1 MELCSRQFLGPPTF
15 NDFSQLVLDQEVD
28 INYVD
33 SKGYSPLLRLCHHH
47 SKDTLFDCV
56 QLMLKNR
63 KELDINLRQNVNL
76 KQRKTGCFNALAKLC
91 REFHG
96 PNLYE
101 IVQLLLQSGAQLD
114 VIDVNKDNA
123 LIVLCAN
130 YKNER
135 LLDVIRLLLDT
146 ERIDVNAKNSKG
158 WTALFTLC
166 YNYRGDNLMAIVR
179 LLIDRGAD
187 VNKVDYCGWNCL
199 LALTYAHNGHKD
211 FVDILRLL
219 VSKGVDVNA
228 KDTRD
233 SFTALHILCSA
244 KYKGDQLI
252 EIVQIFL
259 DGGADLNIAS
269 GVKQSLGWK
278 AIHFLCWNDKQTDHF
293 LAVCRLFAQKG
304 FELKSR
310 DEQGRTLLH
319 FVCKGEMRDSQ
330 IKIVHNLLQLAAE
343 GFGINVTAKDRRGRK
358 AFDYLRKQNNI
369 DAKAKTQ
376 LLKL

>member
-1 MELCSRQFLGPPTF
+1 M
-15 NDFSQLVLDQEVD
+15 
-28 INYVD
+28 
-33 SKGYSPLLRLCHHH
+33 
-47 SKDTLFDCV
+47 
-56 QLMLKNR
+56 
-63 KELDINLRQNVNL
+63 
-76 KQRKTGCFNALAKLC
+76 AKLC

-114 VIDVNKDNA
+114 VTDVNKDNA

-135 LLDVIRLLLDT
+135 LLDVVRLLLDT
-146 ERIDVNAKNSKG
+146 DRIDVNATNSKG

-166 YNYRGDNLMAIVR
+166 YNYTGDNLMAIVQ

-199 LALTYAHNGHKD
+199 LALTDSQKDHKD
-211 FVDILRLL
+211 FVNILRLL
-219 VSKGVDVNA
+219 VSKDVDVNA

-233 SFTALHILCSA
+233 SFTALHTICSD
-244 KYKGDQLI
+244 KYKGDQLM
-252 EIVQIFL
+252 EIIQIFL

-278 AIHFLCWNDKQTDHF
+278 AIHFLCWNNVQVHHF
-293 LAVCRLFAQKG
+293 LAICRLFAQKR
-304 FELKSR
+304 FELNSR

-376 LLKL
+376 LLKFLI